1 MDTLR
6 DYIVVVPSVVA
17 VIVTLILVVVAQFFK
32 DRMAPKITL
41 VVVACILSAGG
52 IAATVYGQHQ
62 IVADR
67 QAAAQ
72 RNEDIRNTLGDF
84 MAQGLAIIS
93 PGCAD
98 PDNTT
103 PPVEAVNAWRDRV
116 VAYLGN
122 QLGRSY
128 VQRLNNIPPGFTT
141 NVHCNNG
148 HYSGVVRAVV
158 ELNTHLE
165 QFSQQSSF

>member
-1 MDTLR
+1 MDTVR
-6 DYIVVVPSVVA
+6 DYMVVVPSVVA
-17 VIVTLILVVVAQFFK
+17 VIVTFILVLVAQFFK
-32 DRMAPKITL
+32 DRTGAKVALVIMAGF
-41 VVVACILSAGG
+41 LSALG

-72 RNEDIRNTLGDF
+72 RNEDIRNALGDF

-103 PPVEAVNAWRDRV
+103 PPVELVNAWRDRI
-116 VAYLGN
+116 VAYLGSR
-122 QLGRSY
+122 LGRSY
-128 VQRLNNIPPGFTT
+128 HPFDL
-141 NVHCNNG
+141 
-148 HYSGVVRAVV
+148 
-158 ELNTHLE
+158 
-165 QFSQQSSF
+165 

>member
-1 MDTLR
+1 MDSLS

-17 VIVTLILVVVAQFFK
+17 VIVTLILVLVAQFFK
-32 DRMAPKITL
+32 DRTGAKVIL
-41 VVVACILSAGG
+41 VVVACILSAVG

-67 QAAAQ
+67 KAAAQ
-72 RNEDIRNTLGDF
+72 RSEEIRNALGDF
-84 MAQGLAIIS
+84 MAQGMAIIS

-98 PDNTT
+98 ASNTT
-103 PPVEAVNAWRDRV
+103 PPVELVNAWRGRV
-116 VAYLGN
+116 IDYLGSR
-122 QLGRSY
+122 LGRSY

-141 NVHCNNG
+141 NVHCNNPNFND
-148 HYSGVVRAVV
+148 VVRTVV

-165 QFSQQSSF
+165 QFSRQSNF